1 MQISIIYLTIPFDE
15 QSIRTDFFAIL
26 FPIKIHFTWNTL
38 VCLIKWHGLKNV
50 NAVFCCCCWLLFV
63 SFYSS
68 LFYLNRLPR
77 LDMQMRA
84 NCCRKNSKINTWA
97 FVHFCEWA
105 INKIK
110 IKSDW
115 IKDSLSSVW
124 KSIERAQET
133 RPQKR
138 TFKSCLCQKIKS
150 RISQIEPIQNA
161 IN

>member
-1 MQISIIYLTIPFDE
+1 MISNRPEPI
-15 QSIRTDFFAIL
+15 FFPIL

-38 VCLIKWHGLKNV
+38 VCLIKWHGNI
-50 NAVFCCCCWLLFV
+50 NAVFLLLLLTIIRYFLFV
-63 SFYSS
+63 II
-68 LFYLNRLPR
+68 LFKPIAKTRY
-77 LDMQMRA
+77 A
-84 NCCRKNSKINTWA
+84 NARQLLQKNSKINTWA

>member
-1 MQISIIYLTIPFDE
+1 MTSNRSEPI
-15 QSIRTDFFAIL
+15 FFSIL
-26 FPIKIHFTWNTL
+26 FPIKIHFTWNTF
-38 VCLIKWHGLKNV
+38 VCLIKWRGLKNV
-50 NAVFCCCCWLLFV
+50 NVFCLLLLTIIRYFLFV
-63 SFYSS
+63 II
-68 LFYLNRLPR
+68 LFKPIAKTRY
-77 LDMQMRA
+77 A
-84 NCCRKNSKINTWA
+84 NARQLLQKNSKINTWA
-97 FVHFCEWA
+97 FVQFCEWA

-133 RPQKR
+133 RPHKR